1 MLKWGVKQQLLTYSS
16 ICFRIFSEGRTE
28 TIRPVSEYSV
38 QFVKSMLSE
47 SATRE
52 QKIMLLR
59 KAVQYQTQIKMDA
72 CCGLGWD
79 RHLIG
84 LFYCCQEMKM
94 TPPALFRDKVY
105 SVKLEEICTI
115 TKVTSL

>member
-1 MLKWGVKQQLLTYSS
+1 M
-16 ICFRIFSEGRTE
+16 
-28 TIRPVSEYSV
+28 SEYSV
-38 QFVKSMLSE
+38 EFVKSMLSE

-59 KAVQYQTQIKMDA
+59 KAVQYQTQNKMDA

-94 TPPALFRDKVY
+94 TPPALFRDKVC
-105 SVKLEEICTI
+105 SVELEEICMI

>member
-1 MLKWGVKQQLLTYSS
+1 
-16 ICFRIFSEGRTE
+16 
-28 TIRPVSEYSV
+28 
-38 QFVKSMLSE
+38 
-47 SATRE
+47 
-52 QKIMLLR
+52 MLLR

-94 TPPALFRDKVY
+94 TPPTLFRDKVC
-105 SVKLEEICTI
+105 SVAYHTI
-115 TKVTSL
+115 VAMMMSHLLTYHTIVAIMMSPLLSYYTKAAAMMSTKVTSS